1 MYDCEFSFDPS
12 LVHRVKAIGNEVEI
26 DFANMSS
33 ATYQFSSITDRDR
46 FIDNLH
52 EYCRK
57 QKIDFTLNLG

>member
-1 MYDCEFSFDPS
+1 MFDYEFGFDPS
-12 LVHRVKAIGNEVEI
+12 LVHRVRAIGNEVEI

-33 ATYQFSSITDRDR
+33 STYQFATITDRDR
-46 FIDNLH
+46 FIEDLH